1 MITLNLPQTKIR
13 FSDWKKFILPW
24 LIKQSVPSLILYRIE
39 DSIIRIRTFMDGFL
53 IMTTISMAEV
63 IEIYREKET
72 EVGLTTPP
80 EISESD
86 ILNKFNQDFMDS
98 RGIPE
103 LD

>member
-1 MITLNLPQTKIR
+1 
-13 FSDWKKFILPW
+13 
-24 LIKQSVPSLILYRIE
+24 
-39 DSIIRIRTFMDGFL
+39 
-53 IMTTISMAEV
+53 MAEV